1 MDFVKMHGIGND
13 FICLDRFFS
22 PREEDYAGLAR
33 RFCHRHTGVGADGLI
48 VVLPSEVADV
58 RMRIF
63 NQDGSEAEMC
73 GNGLRCLAR
82 MVYDAGYTG
91 LQEFSVETPAG
102 IKGVG
107 ICESERDHQSGEPG
121 NQHLI
126 RVDMG
131 EPEWRAVA
139 IPVVCQNT
147 EAVRETVR
155 VALTADSG
163 IEVYTYSAVSMGNP
177 HCVIFCPDVGAF
189 PLERVGGALETATVF
204 PNRTNVEC
212 VTVHDR
218 ESISIRV
225 WERGVGE
232 TMACGTGAC
241 AAAVVAARE
250 GHTDRRV
257 LVHLLGGDLMVDW
270 REDNRVLMT
279 GPACYVFRGAVAHD
293 S

>member
-1 MDFVKMHGIGND
+1 
-13 FICLDRFFS
+13 
-22 PREEDYAGLAR
+22 
-33 RFCHRHTGVGADGLI
+33 
-48 VVLPSEVADV
+48 
-58 RMRIF
+58 
-63 NQDGSEAEMC
+63 
-73 GNGLRCLAR
+73 
-82 MVYDAGYTG
+82 
-91 LQEFSVETPAG
+91 
-102 IKGVG
+102 
-107 ICESERDHQSGEPG
+107 
-121 NQHLI
+121 
-126 RVDMG
+126 
-131 EPEWRAVA
+131 
-139 IPVVCQNT
+139 
-147 EAVRETVR
+147 
-155 VALTADSG
+155 LTADSG